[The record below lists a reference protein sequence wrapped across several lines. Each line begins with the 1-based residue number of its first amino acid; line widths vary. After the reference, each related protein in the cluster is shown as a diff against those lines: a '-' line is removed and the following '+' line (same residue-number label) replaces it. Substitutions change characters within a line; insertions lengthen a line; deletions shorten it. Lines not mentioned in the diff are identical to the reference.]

1 MSNQDWTSKLQDQLA
16 GYQESVSHD
25 LWAGIEQSLA
35 QKNIESVSTNPQTIV
50 SENSE
55 SIDLHVGSEVQKN
68 ARVLHDSS
76 EAKKNARIVYFK
88 RWSAAAA
95 AVALLGIGG
104 SYVYLHQEDVEKGN
118 LQLASLS
125 SPAVSAD
132 LQLAASQPAP
142 SPVVS
147 ADLQSAASQ
156 PAPSHVVSADLQ
168 SAASQPAPSHV
179 VSADLQSAASHPA
192 PSHAVSVDLQ
202 SAASQPAPSLVV
214 SADLRLAASQP
225 APSLVVSADL
235 QSAASQKKKGNVLEK
250 ESENEISLLAE
261 NPEPAEPV
269 SEDKATDKSSDYK
282 ALTRS
287 TDHHAAAYASQSYHF
302 EKNEEVSGW
311 SMQLYAENL
320 TPSLGGVNSDASGGY
335 NDFSYGTM
343 AEPMPGV
350 IPDPTAGGIYGEEY
364 LLASYKAIQ
373 RKQQVNAKHHAPV
386 SVGLQVA
393 FGIAPRLSLS
403 TGLVYTR
410 TSSDFYPY
418 APSSNYNV
426 HQVLHYV
433 GLPVGLNYEFWQSG
447 GFHAYVMAGAE
458 ADYNVK
464 NDTEEEGVKKEN
476 AKRDRVQ
483 FSGKASLGAQYDITP
498 KVGLYIEPG
507 AKYYFDNGSHVENT
521 FKDKKL
527 NFNLQ
532 FGLRFNL

>member
-1 MSNQDWTSKLQDQLA
+1 MSNQDWTSKLQEQLA

-35 QKNIESVSTNPQTIV
+35 QNNIESVSSNPQTIA
-50 SENSE
+50 SE
-55 SIDLHVGSEVQKN
+55 SSESTDLHVGT
-68 ARVLHDSS
+68 

-118 LQLASLS
+118 LQLA
-125 SPAVSAD
+125 V
-132 LQLAASQPAP
+132 SQPAP
-142 SPVVS
+142 SHVVS

-156 PAPSHVVSADLQ
+156 PAPSHAVSADLQSAASQSAPSHVFSADLQSAASQPAPSHVVSHVVSADLQ

-179 VSADLQSAASHPA
+179 VSADLQSAAS
-192 PSHAVSVDLQ
+192 
-202 SAASQPAPSLVV
+202 
-214 SADLRLAASQP
+214 
-225 APSLVVSADL
+225 
-235 QSAASQKKKGNVLEK
+235 QKKASDVLKK

-261 NPEPAEPV
+261 
-269 SEDKATDKSSDYK
+269 KSDHK

-287 TDHHAAAYASQSYHF
+287 TDHHAEAYASQSYHF

-373 RKQQVNAKHHAPV
+373 RSQQGNAKHHAPV

-418 APSSNYNV
+418 APSSSYNV

-433 GLPVGLNYEFWQSG
+433 GIPVGLNYEFWQSG

>member
-50 SENSE
+50 SESSE
-55 SIDLHVGSEVQKN
+55 STDLHVGSEVKKN

-118 LQLASLS
+118 LQLASHAV
-125 SPAVSAD
+125 SPSHAVSA
-132 LQLAASQPAP
+132 SH
-142 SPVVS
+142 VVS
-147 ADLQSAASQ
+147 SDLQSTASSVAVRQ
-156 PAPSHVVSADLQ
+156 SAPSHVVSADLQ
-168 SAASQPAPSHV
+168 SAASQSKMGNT
-179 VSADLQSAASHPA
+179 
-192 PSHAVSVDLQ
+192 
-202 SAASQPAPSLVV
+202 LV
-214 SADLRLAASQP
+214 
-225 APSLVVSADL
+225 
-235 QSAASQKKKGNVLEK
+235 E

-261 NPEPAEPV
+261 NSDPAEPV
-269 SEDKATDKSSDYK
+269 SEDKATDSSTDYKTLTRSSDHK

-287 TDHHAAAYASQSYHF
+287 TDNHAAAYASQSYHF

-350 IPDPTAGGIYGEEY
+350 IPDPAVGGIYGEEY

-403 TGLVYTR
+403 TGMVYTR

-418 APSSNYNV
+418 APSSSYNV

-433 GLPVGLNYEFWQSG
+433 GIPVGLNYEFWQSG

-464 NDTEEEGVKKEN
+464 NDTDEEGVKKED

>member
-35 QKNIESVSTNPQTIV
+35 QNHIESVSSNPQTIA
-50 SENSE
+50 SE
-55 SIDLHVGSEVQKN
+55 SSESADLHVGSEAKKD
-68 ARVLHDSS
+68 ARVLHVGS

-118 LQLASLS
+118 LQLAS
-125 SPAVSAD
+125 
-132 LQLAASQPAP
+132 SQ
-142 SPVVS
+142 S
-147 ADLQSAASQ
+147 
-156 PAPSHVVSADLQ
+156 
-168 SAASQPAPSHV
+168 
-179 VSADLQSAASHPA
+179 A
-192 PSHAVSVDLQ
+192 PSHA
-202 SAASQPAPSLVV
+202 
-214 SADLRLAASQP
+214 
-225 APSLVVSADL
+225 VSADL
-235 QSAASQKKKGNVLEK
+235 QSAASQKKTSDDVLKEK
-250 ESENEISLLAE
+250 SENEISLLAE
-261 NPEPAEPV
+261 
-269 SEDKATDKSSDYK
+269 KSDYK

-373 RKQQVNAKHHAPV
+373 RNQQGNAKHHAPV

-418 APSSNYNV
+418 ASSSSYNV

-433 GLPVGLNYEFWQSG
+433 GIPVGLNYEFWQSG

>member
-35 QKNIESVSTNPQTIV
+35 QKNIESVSTNPQTIA

-55 SIDLHVGSEVQKN
+55 STDLHVGSEAKKD

-132 LQLAASQPAP
+132 LQSAASQPAP
-142 SPVVS
+142 SHVVS

-179 VSADLQSAASHPA
+179 VSADLQSAAS
-192 PSHAVSVDLQ
+192 Q
-202 SAASQPAPSLVV
+202 FASSP
-214 SADLRLAASQP
+214 
-225 APSLVVSADL
+225 VVSADL
-235 QSAASQKKKGNVLEK
+235 QSSASQKKASDVLKK

-261 NPEPAEPV
+261 
-269 SEDKATDKSSDYK
+269 KSDYK

-433 GLPVGLNYEFWQSG
+433 GIPVGLNYEFWQSG

-464 NDTEEEGVKKEN
+464 NDTEEEGVKKED

>member
-1 MSNQDWTSKLQDQLA
+1 M
-16 GYQESVSHD
+16 
-25 LWAGIEQSLA
+25 
-35 QKNIESVSTNPQTIV
+35 
-50 SENSE
+50 
-55 SIDLHVGSEVQKN
+55 
-68 ARVLHDSS
+68 
-76 EAKKNARIVYFK
+76 
-88 RWSAAAA
+88 
-95 AVALLGIGG
+95 
-104 SYVYLHQEDVEKGN
+104 
-118 LQLASLS
+118 
-125 SPAVSAD
+125 
-132 LQLAASQPAP
+132 
-142 SPVVS
+142 
-147 ADLQSAASQ
+147 
-156 PAPSHVVSADLQ
+156 
-168 SAASQPAPSHV
+168 
-179 VSADLQSAASHPA
+179 
-192 PSHAVSVDLQ
+192 
-202 SAASQPAPSLVV
+202 
-214 SADLRLAASQP
+214 
-225 APSLVVSADL
+225 
-235 QSAASQKKKGNVLEK
+235 
-250 ESENEISLLAE
+250 LAE
-261 NPEPAEPV
+261 
-269 SEDKATDKSSDYK
+269 KSDHK

-403 TGLVYTR
+403 TGMVYTR

-418 APSSNYNV
+418 APGSSYNV

-433 GLPVGLNYEFWQSG
+433 GIPVGLNYEFWQSG

-464 NDTEEEGVKKEN
+464 NDTEEEGVKKED

-483 FSGKASLGAQYDITP
+483 LSGKASLGAQYDITP

>member
-35 QKNIESVSTNPQTIV
+35 QNNIESVSSNPQTIV
-50 SENSE
+50 SESSE
-55 SIDLHVGSEVQKN
+55 SADLHVG
-68 ARVLHDSS
+68 S
-76 EAKKNARIVYFK
+76 EAKKNARVVYFK

-104 SYVYLHQEDVEKGN
+104 SYVYLHKEDVEKGN
-118 LQLASLS
+118 LQLA
-125 SPAVSAD
+125 
-132 LQLAASQPAP
+132 ASQPAP
-142 SPVVS
+142 SHVVS

-179 VSADLQSAASHPA
+179 VSADLQSAASQPA
-192 PSHAVSVDLQ
+192 PSHA
-202 SAASQPAPSLVV
+202 
-214 SADLRLAASQP
+214 
-225 APSLVVSADL
+225 VSADL
-235 QSAASQKKKGNVLEK
+235 QSAASQKKANDVLKK

-261 NPEPAEPV
+261 
-269 SEDKATDKSSDYK
+269 KSDHK

-373 RKQQVNAKHHAPV
+373 RNQQGNAKHHAPV

-418 APSSNYNV
+418 APGSSYNV

-433 GLPVGLNYEFWQSG
+433 GIPVGLNYEFWQSG

>member
-16 GYQESVSHD
+16 DYQESVSHD

-35 QKNIESVSTNPQTIV
+35 H
-50 SENSE
+50 SET
-55 SIDLHVGSEVQKN
+55 G
-68 ARVLHDSS
+68 
-76 EAKKNARIVYFK
+76 KKARIVYFK

-132 LQLAASQPAP
+132 LQSAASQSAP
-142 SPVVS
+142 SHAVS
-147 ADLQSAASQ
+147 ADLQSAASKRKMGNT
-156 PAPSHVVSADLQ
+156 
-168 SAASQPAPSHV
+168 
-179 VSADLQSAASHPA
+179 
-192 PSHAVSVDLQ
+192 
-202 SAASQPAPSLVV
+202 LV
-214 SADLRLAASQP
+214 
-225 APSLVVSADL
+225 
-235 QSAASQKKKGNVLEK
+235 E

-261 NPEPAEPV
+261 NSDPAEPV
-269 SEDKATDKSSDYK
+269 SEDKATDSSTDHK
-282 ALTRS
+282 TLTRS
-287 TDHHAAAYASQSYHF
+287 TDHHATAYASQSYHF

-320 TPSLGGVNSDASGGY
+320 TPSLGGVNSDTSG
-335 NDFSYGTM
+335 SYRDYSHGTM

-373 RKQQVNAKHHAPV
+373 RNQQGNAKHHAPV

-418 APSSNYNV
+418 APSSSYNV

-433 GLPVGLNYEFWQSG
+433 GIPVGLNYEFWQSG
-447 GFHAYVMAGAE
+447 GFHAYLMAGAE

-464 NDTEEEGVKKEN
+464 NDTEEEGVKKED

-483 FSGKASLGAQYDITP
+483 LSGKASLGAQYDITP

>member
-1 MSNQDWTSKLQDQLA
+1 MSNQDWTSKLQEQLA
-16 GYQESVSHD
+16 DYQEPVSHD

-35 QKNIESVSTNPQTIV
+35 QNNIESVSSNLQSIA

-55 SIDLHVGSEVQKN
+55 SIDLHVGSEAKKN

-118 LQLASLS
+118 LQLAASQS
-125 SPAVSAD
+125 APSHVVSAD
-132 LQLAASQPAP
+132 LQSAASQPAP
-142 SPVVS
+142 SHAVS

-168 SAASQPAPSHV
+168 SAVSQS
-179 VSADLQSAASHPA
+179 
-192 PSHAVSVDLQ
+192 
-202 SAASQPAPSLVV
+202 
-214 SADLRLAASQP
+214 

-235 QSAASQKKKGNVLEK
+235 QSAASQSKMGNTLVE

-269 SEDKATDKSSDYK
+269 SEDKATDSSTDHK
-282 ALTRS
+282 VLTRS
-287 TDHHAAAYASQSYHF
+287 SDHKVLPRSTNNHAAAYASQSYHF

-373 RKQQVNAKHHAPV
+373 RNQQGNAKHHAPV

-433 GLPVGLNYEFWQSG
+433 GIPVGLNYEFWQSG

>member
-35 QKNIESVSTNPQTIV
+35 QNNIESGSSNPQTIA
-50 SENSE
+50 SE
-55 SIDLHVGSEVQKN
+55 SSESTDLHVGSEAKKN
-68 ARVLHDSS
+68 ARVLHDCS

-132 LQLAASQPAP
+132 LQ
-142 SPVVS
+142 
-147 ADLQSAASQ
+147 SAASQ

-168 SAASQPAPSHV
+168 SAASA
-179 VSADLQSAASHPA
+179 SAAMN
-192 PSHAVSVDLQ
+192 Q
-202 SAASQPAPSLVV
+202 GT
-214 SADLRLAASQP
+214 
-225 APSLVVSADL
+225 PSLVVSADL

-373 RKQQVNAKHHAPV
+373 RNQQGNAKHHAPV

-403 TGLVYTR
+403 MGLIYTR

-418 APSSNYNV
+418 APGSSYNV

-433 GLPVGLNYEFWQSG
+433 GIPVGLNYEFWQSG

>member
-1 MSNQDWTSKLQDQLA
+1 MSNQDWTSKLQEQLA

-35 QKNIESVSTNPQTIV
+35 QNNIESVSSNPQTIA
-50 SENSE
+50 SE
-55 SIDLHVGSEVQKN
+55 SSESTDLHVGT
-68 ARVLHDSS
+68 

-118 LQLASLS
+118 LQLASH
-125 SPAVSAD
+125 AVS
-132 LQLAASQPAP
+132 P
-142 SPVVS
+142 SHAVS

-156 PAPSHVVSADLQ
+156 SAPSHVVSADLQ
-168 SAASQPAPSHV
+168 SAASQPVPS
-179 VSADLQSAASHPA
+179 S
-192 PSHAVSVDLQ
+192 
-202 SAASQPAPSLVV
+202 
-214 SADLRLAASQP
+214 
-225 APSLVVSADL
+225 VVSADL
-235 QSAASQKKKGNVLEK
+235 QSAASQKKASDVLKK

-261 NPEPAEPV
+261 
-269 SEDKATDKSSDYK
+269 KSDHK

-287 TDHHAAAYASQSYHF
+287 TDHHAEAYASQSYHF

-373 RKQQVNAKHHAPV
+373 RSQQGNAKHHAPV

-418 APSSNYNV
+418 APSSSYNV

-433 GLPVGLNYEFWQSG
+433 GIPVGLNYEFWQSG

>member
-16 GYQESVSHD
+16 DYQESVSHD

-35 QKNIESVSTNPQTIV
+35 QNNIESVSANLQKID
-50 SENSE
+50 SE
-55 SIDLHVGSEVQKN
+55 SSESADLHVGSET
-68 ARVLHDSS
+68 
-76 EAKKNARIVYFK
+76 KKNARIVYFK

-118 LQLASLS
+118 LQLASH
-125 SPAVSAD
+125 AVS
-132 LQLAASQPAP
+132 P
-142 SPVVS
+142 SHAVS
-147 ADLQSAASQ
+147 ADLQSAASVSAAVNQ
-156 PAPSHVVSADLQ
+156 SASSHAVSADLQSAASSVAVNHGSSSHVVSADLQ
-168 SAASQPAPSHV
+168 SAASQKKMGNA
-179 VSADLQSAASHPA
+179 
-192 PSHAVSVDLQ
+192 
-202 SAASQPAPSLVV
+202 LV
-214 SADLRLAASQP
+214 
-225 APSLVVSADL
+225 
-235 QSAASQKKKGNVLEK
+235 E

-261 NPEPAEPV
+261 NSDPAESV
-269 SEDKATDKSSDYK
+269 SEDKATDSSSDHK

-287 TDHHAAAYASQSYHF
+287 SDHKAFTRSTDNHAAAYASQSYHF
-302 EKNEEVSGW
+302 EKDKEIAGW

-343 AEPMPGV
+343 AEPLPGV

-403 TGLVYTR
+403 TGMVYTR

-433 GLPVGLNYEFWQSG
+433 GIPVGLNYEFWQSG

>member
-1 MSNQDWTSKLQDQLA
+1 MSNQDWTSKLQDLLA

-35 QKNIESVSTNPQTIV
+35 QNNIDSVSSNPQTIA
-50 SENSE
+50 SE
-55 SIDLHVGSEVQKN
+55 SSEAADLHVGSEVKKD

-76 EAKKNARIVYFK
+76 EVQKNARIVYFK

-118 LQLASLS
+118 LQLASHAV
-125 SPAVSAD
+125 SPSHVVSPSHAVSAD
-132 LQLAASQPAP
+132 LQSAASSVAVNQGSP
-142 SPVVS
+142 SHVVS
-147 ADLQSAASQ
+147 ADLQSAASSV
-156 PAPSHVVSADLQ
+156 AVNHGSPSHVVSADLQ
-168 SAASQPAPSHV
+168 SAASQKKMGNA
-179 VSADLQSAASHPA
+179 
-192 PSHAVSVDLQ
+192 
-202 SAASQPAPSLVV
+202 LV
-214 SADLRLAASQP
+214 
-225 APSLVVSADL
+225 
-235 QSAASQKKKGNVLEK
+235 E

-261 NPEPAEPV
+261 NSDPAESV
-269 SEDKATDKSSDYK
+269 SEDKATDSSTDYKTLTRSSDYK
-282 ALTRS
+282 VLTRS

-302 EKNEEVSGW
+302 EKNEEITGW

-320 TPSLGGVNSDASGGY
+320 TPSLGGVNSDASG
-335 NDFSYGTM
+335 SYRDYSHGMM

-433 GLPVGLNYEFWQSG
+433 GIPVGLNYEFWQSG

>member
-35 QKNIESVSTNPQTIV
+35 QNNIESVSTNPQTIV
-50 SENSE
+50 SESSE
-55 SIDLHVGSEVQKN
+55 STDLHVGSEAKKN

-76 EAKKNARIVYFK
+76 EAKKDARFVYFK

-118 LQLASLS
+118 LQLAASQ
-125 SPAVSAD
+125 PAPSHVVSAD
-132 LQLAASQPAP
+132 LQLAASQSAP
-142 SPVVS
+142 SHAVSADLQSAASQSVPSHAVS

-168 SAASQPAPSHV
+168 SAASQ
-179 VSADLQSAASHPA
+179 
-192 PSHAVSVDLQ
+192 
-202 SAASQPAPSLVV
+202 
-214 SADLRLAASQP
+214 
-225 APSLVVSADL
+225 
-235 QSAASQKKKGNVLEK
+235 KKTSDDVLEK

-343 AEPMPGV
+343 AEPIPGV

-373 RKQQVNAKHHAPV
+373 RNQQVNAKHHAPV

-418 APSSNYNV
+418 ASSSSYNV

-433 GLPVGLNYEFWQSG
+433 GIPVGLNYEFWQSG

-464 NDTEEEGVKKEN
+464 NDTEEEGVKKED

>member
-35 QKNIESVSTNPQTIV
+35 QNNIESVSSNPQTIV
-50 SENSE
+50 SESSE
-55 SIDLHVGSEVQKN
+55 SADLHVGSEV
-68 ARVLHDSS
+68 
-76 EAKKNARIVYFK
+76 KKNARIVYFK

-104 SYVYLHQEDVEKGN
+104 SYVYLHQEDVERGN

-125 SPAVSAD
+125 SPAVSA
-132 LQLAASQPAP
+132 
-142 SPVVS
+142 
-147 ADLQSAASQ
+147 
-156 PAPSHVVSADLQ
+156 
-168 SAASQPAPSHV
+168 
-179 VSADLQSAASHPA
+179 
-192 PSHAVSVDLQ
+192 DLQ

-214 SADLRLAASQP
+214 SADLQSTASQS
-225 APSLVVSADL
+225 APSHAVSADL

-261 NPEPAEPV
+261 DPEPAEPV
-269 SEDKATDKSSDYK
+269 SGDKATDKSSDYK

-373 RKQQVNAKHHAPV
+373 RNQQGNAKHHAPV

-433 GLPVGLNYEFWQSG
+433 GIPVGLNYEFWQSG

>member
-1 MSNQDWTSKLQDQLA
+1 MSNQDWTSKLQEQLA
-16 GYQESVSHD
+16 GYQEPVSHD

-35 QKNIESVSTNPQTIV
+35 QNNIESVSSNPQTIA
-50 SENSE
+50 SE
-55 SIDLHVGSEVQKN
+55 SSESTDLHVGT
-68 ARVLHDSS
+68 

-118 LQLASLS
+118 LQLA
-125 SPAVSAD
+125 V
-132 LQLAASQPAP
+132 SQPAP
-142 SPVVS
+142 SHVVS

-156 PAPSHVVSADLQ
+156 SAPSHVVSADLQ

-179 VSADLQSAASHPA
+179 VSADLQSAASQPV
-192 PSHAVSVDLQ
+192 PSSVVSADLQ
-202 SAASQPAPSLVV
+202 SAASQPAPSH
-214 SADLRLAASQP
+214 
-225 APSLVVSADL
+225 VVSADL
-235 QSAASQKKKGNVLEK
+235 QSAASQKKASDVLKK

-261 NPEPAEPV
+261 
-269 SEDKATDKSSDYK
+269 KSDHK

-287 TDHHAAAYASQSYHF
+287 TDHHAEAYASQSYHF

-373 RKQQVNAKHHAPV
+373 RSQQGNAKHHAPV

-418 APSSNYNV
+418 APSSSYNV

-433 GLPVGLNYEFWQSG
+433 GIPVGLNYEFWQSG

>member
-35 QKNIESVSTNPQTIV
+35 QKNIESVSTNPQTIA

-55 SIDLHVGSEVQKN
+55 STDLHVG
-68 ARVLHDSS
+68 S

-104 SYVYLHQEDVEKGN
+104 SYVYLHQEVVEKGN
-118 LQLASLS
+118 LQL
-125 SPAVSAD
+125 
-132 LQLAASQPAP
+132 
-142 SPVVS
+142 
-147 ADLQSAASQ
+147 AASQ

-168 SAASQPAPSHV
+168 SAASQSAASHV
-179 VSADLQSAASHPA
+179 VSADLQ
-192 PSHAVSVDLQ
+192 L
-202 SAASQPAPSLVV
+202 AASQPAPSHVV
-214 SADLRLAASQP
+214 SVDLQSAASQP

-235 QSAASQKKKGNVLEK
+235 QSAASQKKASDVLKE

-261 NPEPAEPV
+261 N
-269 SEDKATDKSSDYK
+269 SDHK

-287 TDHHAAAYASQSYHF
+287 ADHHAAAYASQSYHF

-373 RKQQVNAKHHAPV
+373 RNQQGNAKHHAPV

-418 APSSNYNV
+418 APGSSYNV

-433 GLPVGLNYEFWQSG
+433 GIPVGLNYEFWQSG

>member
-1 MSNQDWTSKLQDQLA
+1 MSNQDWTSKLQEQLA
-16 GYQESVSHD
+16 GYQEPVSHD

-35 QKNIESVSTNPQTIV
+35 QNNIESVSSNPQTIA
-50 SENSE
+50 SE
-55 SIDLHVGSEVQKN
+55 SSESTDLHVGT
-68 ARVLHDSS
+68 

-118 LQLASLS
+118 LQLASHAV
-125 SPAVSAD
+125 SPSHAVSAD
-132 LQLAASQPAP
+132 LQSAASVSAAVSQSTP
-142 SPVVS
+142 SHAVS

-156 PAPSHVVSADLQ
+156 PVPSS
-168 SAASQPAPSHV
+168 
-179 VSADLQSAASHPA
+179 
-192 PSHAVSVDLQ
+192 
-202 SAASQPAPSLVV
+202 
-214 SADLRLAASQP
+214 
-225 APSLVVSADL
+225 VVSADL
-235 QSAASQKKKGNVLEK
+235 QSAASQKKASDVLKK

-261 NPEPAEPV
+261 
-269 SEDKATDKSSDYK
+269 KSDHK

-287 TDHHAAAYASQSYHF
+287 TDHHAEAYASQSYHF

-373 RKQQVNAKHHAPV
+373 RSQQGNAKHHAPV

-418 APSSNYNV
+418 APSSSYNV

-433 GLPVGLNYEFWQSG
+433 GIPVGLNYEFWQSG

>member
-35 QKNIESVSTNPQTIV
+35 QKNIESVSTNPQTIA

-55 SIDLHVGSEVQKN
+55 STDLHVGSE
-68 ARVLHDSS
+68 
-76 EAKKNARIVYFK
+76 AKKDARIVYFK

-132 LQLAASQPAP
+132 LQLAASQPT
-142 SPVVS
+142 
-147 ADLQSAASQ
+147 
-156 PAPSHVVSADLQ
+156 PSHVVSADLQ
-168 SAASQPAPSHV
+168 SAASASVAMNQGTPS
-179 VSADLQSAASHPA
+179 
-192 PSHAVSVDLQ
+192 
-202 SAASQPAPSLVV
+202 
-214 SADLRLAASQP
+214 RI
-225 APSLVVSADL
+225 VSADL
-235 QSAASQKKKGNVLEK
+235 QSAASQKKTSDVLKE

-261 NPEPAEPV
+261 NSDPAEPV
-269 SEDKATDKSSDYK
+269 SGDKATDRSSDYK

-287 TDHHAAAYASQSYHF
+287 ADHHAAAYASQSYHF

-373 RKQQVNAKHHAPV
+373 RNQQGNAKHHAPV

-418 APSSNYNV
+418 ASSSSYNV

-433 GLPVGLNYEFWQSG
+433 GIPVGLNYEFWQSG

>member
-1 MSNQDWTSKLQDQLA
+1 MSNQDWTSKLQEQLA
-16 GYQESVSHD
+16 DYQEPVSHD

-35 QKNIESVSTNPQTIV
+35 QKNIESVSANLQKIV
-50 SENSE
+50 SESSE
-55 SIDLHVGSEVQKN
+55 SAELHVG
-68 ARVLHDSS
+68 S

-118 LQLASLS
+118 LQLASH
-125 SPAVSAD
+125 AVSTAV
-132 LQLAASQPAP
+132 SQNAP
-142 SPVVS
+142 SHAVSPSRAVS
-147 ADLQSAASQ
+147 ADLQSAASVSTAVNQ
-156 PAPSHVVSADLQ
+156 SAPSHVVSPSHAVSADLQSAASVSAAVNQSSPSHVVSADLQ
-168 SAASQPAPSHV
+168 SAASQ
-179 VSADLQSAASHPA
+179 
-192 PSHAVSVDLQ
+192 
-202 SAASQPAPSLVV
+202 
-214 SADLRLAASQP
+214 
-225 APSLVVSADL
+225 
-235 QSAASQKKKGNVLEK
+235 KKTSDVLKE

-261 NPEPAEPV
+261 NSDPAEPV
-269 SEDKATDKSSDYK
+269 SGDKATDRSSDHK

-343 AEPMPGV
+343 AEPIPGV

-373 RKQQVNAKHHAPV
+373 RNQQGNAKHHAPV

-418 APSSNYNV
+418 APSSSYNV

-433 GLPVGLNYEFWQSG
+433 GIPVGLNYEFWQSG

-464 NDTEEEGVKKEN
+464 NDTDEDGTKKED

>member
-35 QKNIESVSTNPQTIV
+35 QKNIESVSTNPQTIA

-55 SIDLHVGSEVQKN
+55 STDLHVGSEAKKD

-132 LQLAASQPAP
+132 LHSAASQPAP
-142 SPVVS
+142 SHVVS
-147 ADLQSAASQ
+147 ADLQSAASQSAPSHVVSSDLQSAASQ

-168 SAASQPAPSHV
+168 SAASQKK
-179 VSADLQSAASHPA
+179 AS
-192 PSHAVSVDLQ
+192 D
-202 SAASQPAPSLVV
+202 
-214 SADLRLAASQP
+214 
-225 APSLVVSADL
+225 
-235 QSAASQKKKGNVLEK
+235 VLKK

-261 NPEPAEPV
+261 
-269 SEDKATDKSSDYK
+269 KSDYK

-343 AEPMPGV
+343 AEPLPGV

-373 RKQQVNAKHHAPV
+373 RNQQGNAKHHAPV

-418 APSSNYNV
+418 ASSSNYNV

-433 GLPVGLNYEFWQSG
+433 GIPVGLNYEFWQSG

-464 NDTEEEGVKKEN
+464 NDTEEEGVKKED

-483 FSGKASLGAQYDITP
+483 LSGKASLGAQYDITP

>member
-35 QKNIESVSTNPQTIV
+35 QKNIESVSSNPQTIA
-50 SENSE
+50 SE
-55 SIDLHVGSEVQKN
+55 SSESTDLHVGSEAKKN

-76 EAKKNARIVYFK
+76 KVQKNARIVYFK

-132 LQLAASQPAP
+132 LQSAASQPAP
-142 SPVVS
+142 SHVVS
-147 ADLQSAASQ
+147 VDLQSAASQ

-168 SAASQPAPSHV
+168 ST
-179 VSADLQSAASHPA
+179 
-192 PSHAVSVDLQ
+192 
-202 SAASQPAPSLVV
+202 
-214 SADLRLAASQP
+214 ASQP

-235 QSAASQKKKGNVLEK
+235 QSAASQPAPSHAVSADLQSAASQKKASDVLKK

-261 NPEPAEPV
+261 
-269 SEDKATDKSSDYK
+269 KSDHK

-373 RKQQVNAKHHAPV
+373 RNQQGNAKHHAPV

-433 GLPVGLNYEFWQSG
+433 GIPVGLNYEFWQSG

>member
-35 QKNIESVSTNPQTIV
+35 QNDIESVSSNPQAIV
-50 SENSE
+50 SESSE
-55 SIDLHVGSEVQKN
+55 SSDFHVGSE
-68 ARVLHDSS
+68 
-76 EAKKNARIVYFK
+76 AKKKARIVYFK

-104 SYVYLHQEDVEKGN
+104 SYIYLHQEEVEKGN

-125 SPAVSAD
+125 SRSVSAD
-132 LQLAASQPAP
+132 LP
-142 SPVVS
+142 
-147 ADLQSAASQ
+147 SAA
-156 PAPSHVVSADLQ
+156 SHVVSSDLQ
-168 SAASQPAPSHV
+168 PAAPHAVSSDLPS
-179 VSADLQSAASHPA
+179 A
-192 PSHAVSVDLQ
+192 PSHAVSSDLPSAASHVVSSDLQ
-202 SAASQPAPSLVV
+202 SAAPHAVSSDLQSAPSHSV
-214 SADLRLAASQP
+214 SS
-225 APSLVVSADL
+225 DL
-235 QSAASQKKKGNVLEK
+235 QSAAPQKKKGNVLEK
-250 ESENEISLLAE
+250 ESENKISLLAD
-261 NPEPAEPV
+261 N
-269 SEDKATDKSSDYK
+269 
-282 ALTRS
+282 
-287 TDHHAAAYASQSYHF
+287 HAAAYASQSYHF
-302 EKNEEVSGW
+302 DKNEEASGW

-320 TPSLGGVNSDASGGY
+320 TSSLGGVNSDASGSY
-335 NDFSYGTM
+335 RDYSYGTM

-364 LLASYKAIQ
+364 LLASCKAIQ
-373 RKQQVNAKHHAPV
+373 RNQQVNAKHHAPV

-393 FGIAPRLSLS
+393 FGIAPRLTLS

-418 APSSNYNV
+418 APGSSYNV

-433 GLPVGLNYEFWQSG
+433 GIPVGLNYEFWQSG

-483 FSGKASLGAQYDITP
+483 LSGKASLGAQYDITP

>member
-35 QKNIESVSTNPQTIV
+35 QNNIESVSSNPQTIA
-50 SENSE
+50 SE
-55 SIDLHVGSEVQKN
+55 SSESTDLHVGSEVQKN

-76 EAKKNARIVYFK
+76 KVQKNARIVYFK

-132 LQLAASQPAP
+132 LQSAASQPAP
-142 SPVVS
+142 SHVVS
-147 ADLQSAASQ
+147 VDLQSAASQ

-168 SAASQPAPSHV
+168 ST
-179 VSADLQSAASHPA
+179 
-192 PSHAVSVDLQ
+192 
-202 SAASQPAPSLVV
+202 
-214 SADLRLAASQP
+214 ASQP

-235 QSAASQKKKGNVLEK
+235 QSAASQKKTSDDVLKE

-373 RKQQVNAKHHAPV
+373 RNQQGNAKHHAPV

-433 GLPVGLNYEFWQSG
+433 GIPVGLNYEFWQSG